1 MKFAGVLGHP
11 ISHSLS
17 PRLHG
22 YWLRE
27 HNIEGAYLPFDVA
40 PENLTAAVNGLKL
53 LGFAGCN
60 VTVPHKE
67 TVLSLVDNLSDTAQ
81 RIRSVNT
88 IITQP
93 DGSLLGDSTD
103 GIGFIAAIK
112 QQAPSWDSRKPV
124 VILGAGGAARAVID
138 ALHQQGVPEI
148 RVINRTAERTEV
160 IAKDLGIPLTA
171 REWKQASESLN
182 NASLVV
188 NTTTLGMAGQPDLPL
203 KLDELAADAVVFDLI
218 YKPALTP
225 LLKQAMA
232 HGLVALNGLEMLLHQ
247 AVPGF
252 AAWFGVTPEVST
264 GLRHHIEGYLT

>member
-27 HNIEGAYLPFDVA
+27 YNIEGAYLPFDVG
-40 PENLTAAVNGLKL
+40 LDKLSTAIEGLKL
-53 LGFAGCN
+53 LGFAGAN

-67 TVLSLVDNLSDTAQ
+67 AVLLLVDELTETAR

-88 IITQP
+88 LVAQES
-93 DGSLLGDSTD
+93 GKLLGDSTD
-103 GIGFIAAIK
+103 GLGFMAAIA
-112 QQAPSWDSRKPV
+112 QQAPHWDKQKPV

-148 RVINRTAERTEV
+148 RVVNRTAERTQA
-160 IAKDLGIPLTA
+160 IAADLGIRLIAQEWRQA
-171 REWKQASESLN
+171 RESLQG
-182 NASLVV
+182 ASLVV
-188 NTTTLGMAGQPDLPL
+188 NTTTLGMTGQPDLPITL
-203 KLDELAADAVVFDLI
+203 ENLPENAVVFDLI
-218 YKPALTP
+218 YKPAVTP

-232 HGLVALNGLEMLLHQ
+232 RGLVALNGLEMLLHQ

-252 AAWFGVTPEVST
+252 AAWFGVTPTVSP
-264 GLRHHIEGYLT
+264 GLRAHIEEFLS